1 MNKEIGGYF
10 ELELTNNGSYPHSNG
25 ICLNSG
31 RNALEYILRTLPNIT
46 HIWIPYFTCEVIL
59 EPINKL
65 GIPYSFYH
73 INEDLELETF
83 IKLKEY
89 DYLLITNYFGIK
101 DEYIIELSRRYGDK
115 LIVDNA
121 QAYYAERLNNI
132 KTLYSPR
139 KFVGIPDGGIAF
151 IDEAIIPEDIIQDYS
166 YNRCSHLLK
175 RIDLGASQAYVD
187 FKKNSLSLS
196 SQPILQM
203 SNLTQ
208 RLLSN
213 INYESI
219 RRKRDENFKFIHSYL
234 SHTNLLK
241 IPPIDTFKCAMV
253 YPYFTRDSS
262 LRNKLIDNKIYVA
275 KYWPNVLQ
283 WSQKDSLEYELT
295 ENIIPIPI
303 DQRYNSNDMNRIV
316 DLII

>member
-10 ELELTNNGSYPHSNG
+10 ELELTNNGSFPHSDG

-59 EPINKL
+59 EPITKL

-83 IKLKEY
+83 IELKGY

-101 DEYIIELSRRYGDK
+101 DKYITELSQRYGDK

-151 IDEAIIPEDIIQDYS
+151 VDEVFISEDIRQDYS

-187 FKKNSLSLS
+187 FKENSHSLSF
-196 SQPILQM
+196 QPILQM
-203 SNLTQ
+203 SNLTKK
-208 RLLSN
+208 LLFN

-219 RRKRDENFKFIHSYL
+219 RRTRNENFKFLHSHL
-234 SHTNLLK
+234 GHTNRLK
-241 IPPIDTFKCAMV
+241 ISSIDTFRCAMV
-253 YPYFTRDSS
+253 Y
-262 LRNKLIDNKIYVA
+262 
-275 KYWPNVLQ
+275 
-283 WSQKDSLEYELT
+283 
-295 ENIIPIPI
+295 
-303 DQRYNSNDMNRIV
+303 
-316 DLII
+316 